1 MPTEAE
7 LEALGAYVTN
17 RLAAVAVMKQEQRYL
32 TEIAEGSLGSAAERY
47 AAAGAAAAIGGQLI
61 ELKSAHDAYLSRLSI
76 SIKAPSVEVV
86 KRSAE
91 LATELAQVIR
101 ATVKASIVLD
111 VVTKFV
117 ADWTALIAAP
127 SPATAPAP

>member
-17 RLAAVAVMKQEQRYL
+17 QIAAVAVLKQEQRYL
-32 TEIAEGSLGSAAERY
+32 IEIAEGSLGSAAERY
-47 AAAGAAAAIGGQLI
+47 AAAGAAAAIGDQLI
-61 ELKSAHDAYLSRLSI
+61 ELKSAHEAYLSKLTI
-76 SIKAPSVEVV
+76 SVKAPSVAVV

-91 LATELAQVIR
+91 LANELARVIR
-101 ATVKASIVLD
+101 ATVKASIILD

-117 ADWTALIAAP
+117 ADWTALTAAP
-127 SPATAPAP
+127 TPAAPPTP